1 MTAMVDAMAFLVII
15 MIAMSVTIG
24 YISPSEDGGSAG
36 ELLDIISEV
45 EVRVSDMTDLEDDS
59 VVRRTDMVA
68 YDSVDCAT
76 GSMEYVADVL
86 ESYTRGT
93 MYRLVIGFGDEEKVL
108 GGLTEGGS
116 SGAYRE
122 MFVTTGGTIRMEL
135 VLGS

>member
-15 MIAMSVTIG
+15 MIALSVTIG
-24 YISPSEDGGSAG
+24 YISPSDDGGSAG

-59 VVRRTDMVA
+59 VVRLTDMLA
-68 YDSVDCAT
+68 YDIVNGST

-86 ESYTRGT
+86 ESYTHGT

-116 SGAYRE
+116 SGACRE